1 MSRVGKKPVEI
12 PSGVDVKLK
21 GDIISVKGPLGELSQ
36 RIAREVKV
44 EVDDGKI
51 TVTRISEEKHYVAM
65 HGTMRAL
72 IANLIEGVSKG
83 FSKRLEIVGTGY
95 RVQMKGKS
103 LVLQVGYSRPVDYIP
118 PKGVTVEVESPTKMV
133 VKGIDKELVGRAAA
147 DIRAVRKPEPYKGKG
162 IRYEGEYIRRKAGK
176 AGAVGQSQ

>member
-1 MSRVGKKPVEI
+1 MEI

-21 GDIISVKGPLGELSQ
+21 GDMISVKGPLGELSQ
-36 RIAREVKV
+36 KIAPEVTV
-44 EVDDGKI
+44 EVGDGKI
-51 TVTRISEEKHYVAM
+51 TVTRISEEKHCIAM

-72 IANLIEGVSKG
+72 IANLVEGVSKG

-95 RVQMKGKS
+95 RAQMKGKS
-103 LVLQVGYSRPVDYIP
+103 LVLQVGHSHPVDFVP
-118 PKGVTVEVESPTKMV
+118 PQGVTVEVESPTKMV

-176 AGAVGQSQ
+176 AGAVGQSS